1 MRSNHHI
8 ALSRISND
16 MNFFYNVKT
25 FLFSLGNTTW
35 LDPLV
40 ERTYLETINVTT
52 NNLNIRMELLEEKL
66 AADNKQ
72 VLMSWQRADSRGFSG
87 FFLGNFENLWCLIIC
102 LQHVRLLRS
111 LCEGLIY
118 LPPLE
123 GGSSGLT
130 ENRYYL
136 TVNLAVYFH
145 MLSLIQ
151 IQSRQFFTGFHKNQ
165 YHPHNGHIRTY
176 WLQLGYAVV

>member
-8 ALSRISND
+8 TLSRISND
-16 MNFFYNVKT
+16 MNFFDNVKT
-25 FLFSLGNTTW
+25 FLFSLGNTMW

-72 VLMSWQRADSRGFSG
+72 VLISWERLQQIPEFFPF
-87 FFLGNFENLWCLIIC
+87 FFLGNFENLWGLIIS

-130 ENRYYL
+130 ENRYYV

-145 MLSLIQ
+145 LLSLIQ
-151 IQSRQFFTGFHKNQ
+151 SGQFLIGFHKNQ
-165 YHPHNGHIRTY
+165 YHFQSHHNLLTST
-176 WLQLGYAVV
+176 

>member
-1 MRSNHHI
+1 
-8 ALSRISND
+8 
-16 MNFFYNVKT
+16 MNFFDNVKT
-25 FLFSLGNTTW
+25 FLSSLGNTMW

-72 VLMSWQRADSRGFSG
+72 VLISWQRATSRVFPVF
-87 FFLGNFENLWCLIIC
+87 FFLGNFENLSCLITS

-123 GGSSGLT
+123 GASSCLT
-130 ENRYYL
+130 ENRYYV
-136 TVNLAVYFH
+136 TVNFAVYFH

-151 IQSRQFFTGFHKNQ
+151 SRWFLIGFHKNE
-165 YHPHNGHIRTY
+165 YHFQSHHNLLTST
-176 WLQLGYAVV
+176 

>member
-1 MRSNHHI
+1 MKYSHSIFLVKRSNQHI
-8 ALSRISND
+8 TLSRMLND
-16 MNFFYNVKT
+16 MNFFDNGKT
-25 FLFSLGNTTW
+25 FLFSLGNTMW

-72 VLMSWQRADSRGFSG
+72 VLMSWERLQQILEFFPFF
-87 FFLGNFENLWCLIIC
+87 FFLGNFENLWCLIIS

-130 ENRYYL
+130 ENRYYV
-136 TVNLAVYFH
+136 TVNLTVYFH
-145 MLSLIQ
+145 LLSLIQ
-151 IQSRQFFTGFHKNQ
+151 SG
-165 YHPHNGHIRTY
+165 
-176 WLQLGYAVV
+176 

>member
-1 MRSNHHI
+1 MWK
-8 ALSRISND
+8 LC
-16 MNFFYNVKT
+16 V
-25 FLFSLGNTTW
+25 LFSLGNTMW

-72 VLMSWQRADSRGFSG
+72 VLMSWQRADSRVFPV
-87 FFLGNFENLWCLIIC
+87 FLGNFENLWCLIIS

-130 ENRYYL
+130 ENRYYV

-145 MLSLIQ
+145 MLSLMQ
-151 IQSRQFFTGFHKNQ
+151 GRQFLIGFHKNQ
-165 YHPHNGHIRTY
+165 YHFQSHHNLLTST
-176 WLQLGYAVV
+176 